1 MNIIFY
7 IIVLLLFYFITN
19 TEHFDPL
26 YETLSFSLK
35 EKDKITLGKKQ
46 SFSPNET
53 THTKYEFLPQNV
65 KHLDETTH
73 TKYEFLPQ
81 NVKHLDETLSFSLKE
96 KDNITNCCLV
106 EKKYVSDKNELF
118 GGNFKYI
125 YTKKTNEECNNDLYN
140 LNSNKQLL
148 FDGVNK
154 WSNKYCDNQSD
165 VVLGSCR
172 NINKECVDFVDKPFC
187 DNYRMK
193 WSPKTCHEPLDFV
206 WIDPVKLTLPEYS
219 NGDGTFI
226 LFDKQIK

>member
-35 EKDKITLGKKQ
+35 EKDKITLEKKQ
-46 SFSPNET
+46 SFFPN
-53 THTKYEFLPQNV
+53 
-65 KHLDETTH
+65 ETTH

-96 KDNITNCCLV
+96 KDKITNCCLV

-125 YTKKTNEECNNDLYN
+125 YTKKTNEECNNDLHN

-148 FDGVNK
+148 FDGVNN
-154 WSNKYCDNQSD
+154 WSNKYCDNKSD

-206 WIDPVKLTLPEYS
+206 WIDPVKLTLPEYG
-219 NGDGTFI
+219 NGDGSFI